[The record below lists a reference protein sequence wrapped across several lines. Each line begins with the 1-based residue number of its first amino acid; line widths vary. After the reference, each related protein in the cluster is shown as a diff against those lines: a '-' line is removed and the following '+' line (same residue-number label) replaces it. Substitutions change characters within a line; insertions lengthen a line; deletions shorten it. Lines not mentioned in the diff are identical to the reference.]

1 MTNSCEPVRLFCLD
15 HFGLCNFKRVGREQ
29 HMLRALKGL
38 MGLGLI
44 YFSAGKMG
52 KCGPREVP
60 NTKEL
65 RNTYKYLNSGTS
77 FLAVVLDL
85 HHGLFRNAALHIIH
99 LPTLHY
105 RPPPPHFIILPL
117 SAQTGQVN
125 GSISG
130 ADPSTLILLNT

>member
-1 MTNSCEPVRLFCLD
+1 
-15 HFGLCNFKRVGREQ
+15 
-29 HMLRALKGL
+29 

-65 RNTYKYLNSGTS
+65 QNIIYVPDLGTS

-85 HHGLFRNAALHIIH
+85 HHGLFRNEALHIIH

-105 RPPPPHFIILPL
+105 RPPPPP
-117 SAQTGQVN
+117 
-125 GSISG
+125 
-130 ADPSTLILLNT
+130 PTLLYYL